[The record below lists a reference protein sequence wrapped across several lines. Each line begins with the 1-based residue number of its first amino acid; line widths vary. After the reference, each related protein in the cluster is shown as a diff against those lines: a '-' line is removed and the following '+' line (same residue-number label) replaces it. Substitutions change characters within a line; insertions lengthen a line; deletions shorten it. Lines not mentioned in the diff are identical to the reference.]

1 MSQISSVQIASTYFQ
16 SGVGAPSHISSKGS
30 VYIDIDSGV
39 EYINKDGVASWS
51 SLYDS
56 SSGTVTGYHTTTG
69 ITSSQTIS
77 WDKTYW
83 GVSANTNVNLI
94 LPSVVNKEGY
104 FLIIKDESGFCDT
117 YRIRITPTSG
127 LIDKN
132 NYVDMNIKHMSLTCI
147 VRDGNWYL
155 I

>member
-1 MSQISSVQIASTYFQ
+1 MSQNIRSVPVGSIYYQ
-16 SGVGAPSHISSKGS
+16 SGYDVPTHIATKGCT
-30 VYIDIDSGV
+30 YIDILTAI
-39 EYINKDGVASWS
+39 EYINKDGLVNWVPF
-51 SLYDS
+51 LDS
-56 SSGTVTGYHTTTG
+56 SSTVTGYHATTG

-94 LPSVVNKEGY
+94 LPSVVSKEGY
-104 FLIIKDESGFCDT
+104 YLIIKDESGFCDT